1 MGYNQLNGIEL
12 PDETDGL
19 IPDPTWKRINQGE
32 NWSTGDTYIAG
43 VGQGFM
49 IASPLQVLLSAAT
62 VANDG
67 KLMLCESSGH
77 SITRS
82 APTSTDWGISSP
94 SVLAVFMLMTS
105 SNRVGRSNGK
115 SRGLAPLRILST
127 K

>member
-1 MGYNQLNGIEL
+1 MPRRWAITRLNGIEL

-49 IASPLQVLLSAAT
+49 IATPMQVLLSAST

-67 KLMLCESSGH
+67 KLM
-77 SITRS
+77 R
-82 APTSTDWGISSP
+82 PTIMRE
-94 SVLAVFMLMTS
+94 V
-105 SNRVGRSNGK
+105 RR
-115 SRGLAPLRILST
+115 
-127 K
+127 